1 MMEIR
6 FHGRGGQGAVT
17 AAELLA
23 VSVGYSGKHSQAF
36 PFFGVER
43 RGAPV
48 MSFCR
53 LDEKPIRIHQQVY
66 EPDIIVVL
74 DATLDPAMMNKGL
87 KKNGIAII
95 NTKKLPSETGIL
107 ASKIYCVDATGIA
120 VKNLGRP
127 IINTAMLGA
136 FAKATG
142 LVGLEDIKKAVSER
156 FKGPL
161 AEKNIRAVEEC
172 YNEVKS

>member
-1 MMEIR
+1 M
-6 FHGRGGQGAVT
+6 T

-23 VSVGYSGKHSQAF
+23 VSVGYSGKYSQAF

-53 LDEKPIRIHQQVY
+53 VDERPIRIHQQVY
-66 EPDIIVVL
+66 EPDVIVVL
-74 DATLDPAMMNKGL
+74 DSTLDPKMMNKGL
-87 KKNGIAII
+87 KPDGVAVI
-95 NTKKLPSETGIL
+95 NTKALAGETGIT
-107 ASKIYCVDATGIA
+107 ASKIYTVDATGIA
-120 VKNLGRP
+120 LKNLGRP

-142 LVGLEDIKKAVSER
+142 LVGLDDIIKAVRER
-156 FKGPL
+156 FPVQL
-161 AEKNIRAVEEC
+161 ADKNARAVEEC
-172 YNEVKS
+172 FNEVKS